1 MLTKT
6 MVLTSLVGALV
17 ASPTFAQE
25 RWETFENRLTE
36 RQGAF
41 MCSEFDTSTGAFFCM
56 ELACEPGGDLTLE
69 LARDGGTVEPI
80 VEAAFTIN
88 GVSMGSFEFEQINP
102 TGYTA
107 YTSRAAAQDANLRRW
122 LSAGR
127 SVEVT
132 VGKEVQELTLSGS
145 SAALSFVFEVCAV

>member
-1 MLTKT
+1 MQRFAATV
-6 MVLTSLVGALV
+6 VLTALSATPLV
-17 ASPTFAQE
+17 AQD
-25 RWETFENRLTE
+25 RWETFQNRLTE

-41 MCSEFDTSTGAFFCM
+41 MCSEFDADTGAFFCM
-56 ELACEPGGDLTLE
+56 ELACDLGGDLTLE

-88 GVSMGSFEFEQINP
+88 GVSMGSFEFEQVNP

-107 YTSRAAAQDANLRRW
+107 YTSRTAAQDQTLRYW

-132 VGKEVQELTLSGS
+132 VGKEVQELSLAGS
-145 SAALSFVFEVCAV
+145 SDALREVLAVCPV